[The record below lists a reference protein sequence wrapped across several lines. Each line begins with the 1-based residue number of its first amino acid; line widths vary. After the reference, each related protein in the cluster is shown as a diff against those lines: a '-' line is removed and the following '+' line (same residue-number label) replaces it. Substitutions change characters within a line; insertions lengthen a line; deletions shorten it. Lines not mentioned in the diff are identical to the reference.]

1 MRMFSDTAA
10 PRGRGEKMA
19 EGTQGDVEPTP
30 RAKRGRPRDASLD
43 DRILTA
49 ALAVMAEAGLRGCTI
64 DAVAVRAE
72 VPKSTIYRRW
82 PSKDELQVAALER
95 YVNESQ
101 PMPNTG
107 NLRDDLSAL
116 FRAQINAYGS
126 REARPM
132 VSFAFSVLAE
142 GEAIPTATGE
152 AVRRFAL
159 VRRQRYREVLE
170 RARQRGEVRAEVDLE
185 VAISFL
191 FGAVWARLADL
202 QPIDDAF
209 ADGVVDLACR
219 SLAP

>member
-1 MRMFSDTAA
+1 
-10 PRGRGEKMA
+10 MA
-19 EGTQGDVEPTP
+19 ETTQPEYEPTP

-43 DRILTA
+43 DRILSA

-101 PMPNTG
+101 PMPDTG
-107 NLRDDLSAL
+107 NLRDDLSSL
-116 FRAQINAYGS
+116 FRAQIQAYGS

-132 VSFAFSVLAE
+132 VSFAFSVLAD

-152 AVRRFAL
+152 AVRRFAIL
-159 VRRQRYREVLE
+159 RRQRYREVLE
-170 RARQRGEVRAEVDLE
+170 RARNRGEVREEVDLE

-202 QPIDDAF
+202 QPIDDSF
-209 ADGVVDLACR
+209 ADEVIDLACR
-219 SLAP
+219 ALAP